1 MHLRRAL
8 VLFAIVVGLAAL
20 VAALSPRPKTQTLV
34 PPAPTAVPPTP
45 PPAPTARMSLD
56 LTAEKHVRRHVPP
69 GAHLILT
76 VQVPEPGDVSF
87 MSSVQAAEQHTPAT
101 FDVLMPQS
109 GSFEVEFAPSAGG
122 PANGATVSVSG

>member
-20 VAALSPRPKTQTLV
+20 VAALSPRPKTEPLA
-34 PPAPTAVPPTP
+34 PAPPTSTP
-45 PPAPTARMSLD
+45 PPPPAAPTARVELSL
-56 LTAEKHVRRHVPP
+56 AHERRVRRHVPP

-76 VQVPEPGDVSF
+76 VEVPEPGDVSF
-87 MSSVQAAEQHTPAT
+87 LGSDQAADPLTPAV

-109 GSFEVEFAPSAGG
+109 GSFAVDFSPSAGG
-122 PANGATVSVSG
+122 PARGATVSVSG